1 MEKHESDTP
10 EGVPVGR
17 RRIKRR
23 TLLQVAAGGLA
34 VVAGAAVYR
43 DLALISPPPKRTYGP
58 PPGGY
63 PAGQF
68 QVADYGVRTVADAQS
83 GVPID
88 VPPVWNLVLTARL
101 ARPPSLR
108 DRQRLEAA
116 LQAVE
121 AAYPYAPSGVFVL
134 VGYGLPYFNAYIP
147 PGIFAAH
154 LPRMADVPEVGNAA
168 GAPVLIGAVRFAS
181 DPPSLLLEQNEVVF
195 HLRSDSLDILHDVQR
210 ALFERSG
217 HLADQPAPSA
227 DVSDLFILT
236 SVRTGFVGP
245 GLPRSMALQAK
256 LPYAAQIP
264 AQAPLFMGFT
274 STQQQ
279 GQAKEIAVTFEG
291 KRDPLLEPLTTARP
305 GDYFAGGTSLHL
317 SHLVEHLESWYA
329 LSYEERTARMFHY
342 NAATQPGRVT
352 INTFWLNPNPTS
364 LDAQRNRVMGHNEAI
379 QLGSRSQEGQ
389 ALQLRADFNTMDSF
403 GAEASM
409 PGVHFL
415 AFTAGSPIF
424 HRGRQAMDA
433 VELASQYAIPSSA
446 NGINAFIHATR
457 RQNFLVPPR
466 RHRAF
471 PLVELLPR

>member
-1 MEKHESDTP
+1 MEKQESD
-10 EGVPVGR
+10 VPQGKAGGA
-17 RRIKRR
+17 RRIRRR
-23 TLLQVAAGGLA
+23 TLLQATAGGLA

-43 DLALISPPPKRTYGP
+43 GLSLISAPPRRTYGP
-58 PPGGY
+58 PPHGY

-68 QVADYGVRTVADAQS
+68 QVADYGVRTVADGQS
-83 GVPID
+83 GVLVD

-101 ARPPSLR
+101 ARAPGLR
-108 DRQRLEAA
+108 DQQRLEAA

-134 VGYGLPYFNAYIP
+134 VAYGLPYFHAYL
-147 PGIFAAH
+147 PGDVFTAH
-154 LPRMADVPEVGNAA
+154 LPRMDDVAEVGKVA
-168 GAPVLIGAVRFAS
+168 GLPVLIDAIRFPS
-181 DPPSLLLEQNEVVF
+181 DPPSLLLEQHEVVF

-210 ALFERSG
+210 ALFARSG
-217 HLADQPAPSA
+217 HLAGQPAPAA
-227 DVSDLFILT
+227 DVADLFILT

-245 GLPRSMALQAK
+245 GLPRSMAQQAG
-256 LPYAAQIP
+256 LPFAAQIP

-279 GQAKEIAVTFEG
+279 GQAREIAVTFEG
-291 KRDPLLEPLTTARP
+291 KRDPLLQPLTTARP

-329 LSYEERTARMFHY
+329 LSYEARTARMFHY
-342 NAATQPGRVT
+342 NVATQPGRVT
-352 INTFWLNPNPTS
+352 VNTSWINPNLTA
-364 LDAQRNRVMGHNEAI
+364 LDARQNHVMGHNEAI
-379 QLGSRSQEGQ
+379 QIGSRSQEGQ
-389 ALQLRADFNTMDSF
+389 ALQLRADFNTMD
-403 GAEASM
+403 ALDADM
-409 PGVHFL
+409 PTPGVHFL

-433 VELASQYAIPSSA
+433 VDLSSQYGIASSA
-446 NGINAFIHATR
+446 NGINAFISATR

-471 PLVELLPR
+471 PLIELQP